1 MPYIFPK
8 RKLQD
13 QDILDPTEL
22 NEDITPSADLYS
34 GNLDEQ
40 NFKRRSFGPD
50 IATDVAPSAAGSATP
65 ILSNSYWNLYYSH
78 KVVDPEWGTPDS
90 YNNPSARNTS
100 VRIANTPS
108 WQSIDDLS
116 LTIVTGNSRLWVV
129 AHFQYH
135 WAGFE
140 EYGGHHFSYPPD
152 ATDPDAVVTN
162 LGAWGRYPAMI
173 QFAVR
178 VDGQIIEETKTGLH
192 YPHEKV
198 TLPFKAQRQRD
209 DGETSRTDA
218 KKVGSP
224 LPGPGQDG
232 EPNCG
237 GLSAEV
243 GVVRLGSFIPVS
255 PGSHVI
261 DVVGRRLSTTAIHNQ
276 GKTSSRSDVNDN
288 DATNISYETDNK
300 ILVHNRQIFVAD
312 FPILASANSGSASVD
327 APAFETEDT
336 ISEASLGTDRIDL
349 VRYKYNNIQPGALSR
364 GALNNRQMDSR
375 IGYAG
380 SAQLTPITKPSTFAA
395 WYPGFG
401 EDTHTTNRSGNVGWY
416 GPLEDGTTAS
426 STGPNSSTGIL
437 SLTPSTGT
445 AGTFSGEHV
454 LLLFGN
460 VELHRLNQK
469 DASGT
474 SIISHSAC
482 NEFCAFCF
490 FLARD
495 GGSAVQDAIT
505 EAVVNRDT
513 NLAPDKDPT
522 AATLGQGKLDPV
534 AHDVPLL
541 QVLKIGGASTDS
553 NGNTMD
559 AHYASGTTINSISIH
574 GATMSRSAFPETTW
588 HPDFVPSAG
597 EDKQVYVYAEYW
609 RGYMSVFTF
618 NETDRG

>member
-13 QDILDPTEL
+13 QDVLDPTEL

-40 NFKRRSFGPD
+40 NFERRTYGPD

-65 ILSNSYWNLYYSH
+65 ILSNSYGNLYYSH
-78 KVVDPEWGTPDS
+78 KVVDPEWGTPNS

-140 EYGGHHFSYPPD
+140 EYGGHHFSYPPEREEGSSSLSEINV
-152 ATDPDAVVTN
+152 AK
-162 LGAWGRYPAMI
+162 WGRYPAMI
-173 QFAVR
+173 QFAIR

-312 FPILASANSGSASVD
+312 FPILAPANSGSASVD

-336 ISEASLGTDRIDL
+336 ISEASLGTDRIDA

-375 IGYAG
+375 IGYTG
-380 SAQLTPITKPSTFAA
+380 TAQLTPTTDPSVFWA

-401 EDTHTTNRSGNVGWY
+401 DDTHTTSRSGGSGWY
-416 GPLEDGTTAS
+416 GPLTDGTVSSPPTGSTS
-426 STGPNSSTGIL
+426 STGVLELAPSSAGI
-437 SLTPSTGT
+437 
-445 AGTFSGEHV
+445 GTFDGEHV
-454 LLLFGN
+454 LLLMGN
-460 VELHRLNQK
+460 VELHQLNQY
-469 DASGT
+469 DPNPT
-474 SIISHSAC
+474 PSAFSSSC

-490 FLARD
+490 FIARD
-495 GGSAVQDAIT
+495 GGSAVQASIT

-513 NLAPDKDPT
+513 NLAPDIK
-522 AATLGQGKLDPV
+522 G
-534 AHDVPLL
+534 DVPPH
-541 QVLKIGGASTDS
+541 QDRK
-553 NGNTMD
+553 
-559 AHYASGTTINSISIH
+559 
-574 GATMSRSAFPETTW
+574 
-588 HPDFVPSAG
+588 
-597 EDKQVYVYAEYW
+597 
-609 RGYMSVFTF
+609 SVV
-618 NETDRG
+618 

>member
-140 EYGGHHFSYPPD
+140 VYGGHHFSYPPD
-152 ATDPDAVVTN
+152 ASDPDAVVTN

-261 DVVGRRLSTTAIHNQ
+261 DVVGRRISTTAIHNQ
-276 GKTSSRSDVNDN
+276 GTADDT
-288 DATNISYETDNK
+288 DATNVSYETDNK

-312 FPILASANSGSASVD
+312 FPILAPANSGSASVD

-380 SAQLTPITKPSTFAA
+380 SAQLTPITKSSTFAA

-401 EDTHTTNRSGNVGWY
+401 EDTHSVNRSGNVGWY

-426 STGPNSSTGIL
+426 STGSTSSTGVL
-437 SLTPSTGT
+437 ELAPSSAGI
-445 AGTFSGEHV
+445 GTFDGEHV
-454 LLLFGN
+454 LLLLGN
-460 VELHRLNQK
+460 VELHRLNQY
-469 DASGT
+469 DPVASKF
-474 SIISHSAC
+474 HSAC

-490 FLARD
+490 FISRD
-495 GGSAVQDAIT
+495 GGSAVQAAIT

-553 NGNTMD
+553 NGNTMV
-559 AHYASGTTINSISIH
+559 AYYASGTTINTIGVY
-574 GATMSRSAFPETTW
+574 GATMSPGAQTTGSYPW
-588 HPDFVPSAG
+588 HPDNVASAG
-597 EDKQVYVYAEYW
+597 PVSEVYVSAEYW